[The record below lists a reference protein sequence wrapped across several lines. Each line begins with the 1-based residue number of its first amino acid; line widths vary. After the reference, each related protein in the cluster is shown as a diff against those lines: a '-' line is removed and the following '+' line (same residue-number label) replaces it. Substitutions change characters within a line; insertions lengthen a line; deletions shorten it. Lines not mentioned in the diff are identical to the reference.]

1 MDRASGFYP
10 LGWGFDSLREYL
22 DWNKYMF
29 EPEWMEYFE
38 REAPFSYYCILF
50 LQFLIMVL
58 SYFSYV
64 VLLFVIAVPIF
75 MIYSGTKAIKIKLI
89 EDKKHKK
96 LRKEHEKQKNN
107 DQQIYLDRLSKN
119 LNKKRKHQ

>member
-1 MDRASGFYP
+1 
-10 LGWGFDSLREYL
+10 
-22 DWNKYMF
+22 MF

-50 LQFLIMVL
+50 LQFLITIL

-64 VLLFVIAVPIF
+64 VLLIVIAVPIF

-96 LRKEHEKQKNN
+96 LRKEKENHEQLHENL
-107 DQQIYLDRLSKN
+107 YLDRLDRN
-119 LNKKRKHQ
+119 IKKKKKHK